1 MCQNQLEELRQ
12 KMGSSLSERY
22 TSQQRG
28 TAKIMSDHDKLR
40 KELIKVRCVGH
51 IELYDNVSVNT
62 LT

>member
-1 MCQNQLEELRQ
+1 MFQNQLEELRQ

-51 IELYDNVSVNT
+51 ID
-62 LT
+62 